1 MRLIVEYFSSMQ
13 NIRQKSD
20 KKSRGEAVYSGF
32 STDGL
37 HMSLSVLLPE
47 GKHLSRSKTIFPL
60 CVYSGHE
67 TR

>member
-20 KKSRGEAVYSGF
+20 KEPRGEAVYSGF

-47 GKHLSRSKTIFPL
+47 GKH
-60 CVYSGHE
+60 
-67 TR
+67 